1 MIESAVLRHFPWLGA
16 LSAVELREVA
26 GELRRIDLAKG
37 ELLCEEGRK
46 ERSLYLLLSGSL
58 GVWRGWGE
66 AEAECLD
73 VVSGW
78 VYVGEFQLLVGGRR
92 TATILAEQ
100 PSVVAEWPYEK
111 IERWLQRYPSWVE
124 IFSRAVQHRIQQN
137 QLHAVLGRLFGEL
150 RKQVWEDVR
159 TRVAWV
165 HLERGQRLFREG
177 EPSDGVYLV
186 VSGRMRIEMPQ
197 EDGEIRTL
205 GEIRRGELLGEVGF
219 FSNSPRVASAV
230 ALRDSHL
237 VHFSQVFFE
246 GLLQQHPHEGLRV
259 MQAAVRRLRA
269 AIQEREQ
276 AQSSRPLTLAV
287 LPLDR
292 GMPYRPFVRTL
303 VDALSAHGSTCL
315 VDRAHIAEWFGDERI
330 ALLRGEDP
338 YSLRLH
344 AWLTD
349 LSGRHRFVVY
359 VMDAEDTAWTQRCLR
374 MVDVLLL
381 VGEADASPALREVE
395 ARLLKQVPM
404 GALEQRLIL
413 LHPKT
418 TKQPTGT
425 AAWLE
430 ERQVEM
436 HHHVRWGMRED
447 MARVARFLAGEAV
460 GLVFGGGGARGFV
473 HYGAYAMLRDAGIPV
488 DFLGGTSMGA
498 IVGAQ
503 CALGS
508 DRTTFLERSRWALI
522 HQKPFQ
528 EYTFP
533 LMSLIRS
540 RRLDKTLK
548 RLCEGLKIEDLWL
561 PFFAVSSNLSR
572 QRAHIH
578 RKGLLWRA
586 LRASSALPGFLLPQ
600 VEEGELL
607 VDGALLNNLPVDVM
621 RRYCRTVIA
630 VDVSGDLEFR
640 MPIKYFP
647 SPWRLLWLRL
657 RYPKMATSIPNIV
670 SILSYSTMLGGL
682 QHEQRMI
689 ESADYCLRPPVSAYE
704 LLEFQSMEAI
714 LEVGE
719 SYAQRF
725 LEEHPALLELA
736 AQAKKS
742 HLTNNEQSDIS
753 DVEESTQADTHNG
766 EDSAEADAFDVSPVK
781 ETESY
786 DILLFPDRTER

>member
-1 MIESAVLRHFPWLGA
+1 MSKHPTLLRRFVLFFRCGRHGRAHTQATENSVIESAVLRHFPWLGA
-16 LSAVELREVA
+16 LSAVELRQVA
-26 GELRRIDLAKG
+26 GELRQIDLAKG
-37 ELLCEEGRK
+37 EILCEEGRK
-46 ERSLYLLLSGSL
+46 ERSLYLLLSGGL
-58 GVWRGWGE
+58 EIWRGWEQEG
-66 AEAECLD
+66 AECLD

-78 VYVGEFQLLVGGRR
+78 VVVGEFQLLVGGRR
-92 TATILAEQ
+92 VATILADQ
-100 PSVVAEWPYEK
+100 PSIVAEWPYEK
-111 IERWLQRYPSWVE
+111 IERWLQRYPSWVG
-124 IFSRAVQHRIQQN
+124 IFSRMVQRRIQQN
-137 QLHAVLGRLFGEL
+137 QLHAVLGRLFGSL

-159 TRVAWV
+159 ARVEWV

-177 EPSDGVYLV
+177 EASDGVYLV

-230 ALRDSHL
+230 ALRESHL

-246 GLLQQHPHEGLRV
+246 GLLRQHPHEGLRV

-269 AIQEREQ
+269 AIQERDQ
-276 AQSSRPLTLAV
+276 AQSSRPLNLAI

-292 GMPYRPFVRTL
+292 GMPYRHFVRVL
-303 VDALSAHGSTCL
+303 VEALSGHGSTCL
-315 VDRAHIAEWFGDERI
+315 VDRAHIAEWFGDEGI
-330 ALLRGEDP
+330 ASLGGEDP

-344 AWLTD
+344 TWLTD

-359 VMDAEDTAWTQRCLR
+359 VMDAEDTPWTQRCLR

-381 VGEADASPALREVE
+381 VGEASAAPALREVE
-395 ARLLKQVPM
+395 SRLLAQVPV
-404 GALEQRLIL
+404 GGLEQRLIL
-413 LHPKT
+413 LHPKE
-418 TKQPTGT
+418 TKQPEGT

-430 ERQVEM
+430 ARHVEM
-436 HHHVRWGMRED
+436 HHHVRWGIRED

-460 GLVFGGGGARGFV
+460 GLVLGGGGARGFV
-473 HYGAYAMLRDAGIPV
+473 HYGAYQALRGAGIPI

-498 IVGAQ
+498 IVGVQ
-503 CALGS
+503 CALGA
-508 DRTTFLERSRWALI
+508 DRSTFLDRSRWALI
-522 HQKPFQ
+522 KQKPFQ

-533 LMSLIRS
+533 FMSLIRS

-572 QRAHIH
+572 QRPHIH

-600 VEEGELL
+600 IEEGELL

-630 VDVSGDLEFR
+630 VDVSEELEFR

-647 SPWRLLWLRL
+647 SPFRFLWMRL
-657 RYPKMATSIPNIV
+657 RYPKIASSIPNIV

-689 ESADYCLRPPVSAYE
+689 ESADYCLRPPVSEYA
-704 LLEFQSMEAI
+704 LLEFRSMEAI

-719 SYAQRF
+719 SYARRF
-725 LEEHPALLELA
+725 LEEHPALRDLA
-736 AQAKKS
+736 AALDKKRVG
-742 HLTNNEQSDIS
+742 E
-753 DVEESTQADTHNG
+753 VE
-766 EDSAEADAFDVSPVK
+766 
-781 ETESY
+781 
-786 DILLFPDRTER
+786 